1 MNVSA
6 IVAIVVSLVLNLFAW
21 RLGLDYM
28 WSVLLVFGGVALTFL
43 VNAVKVFSRDNWKL
57 FGGFVVF
64 SNVCTL
70 GVEIVM
76 LKYDVWGFSDRV
88 QRLSGLMFLGY
99 PVEEFVYWAMC
110 PGIVAGA
117 YMVLGKKMDKFLDP
131 VSLSRIA
138 ALGSALTRPLKNDTA
153 VKYTPDAGTGK
164 YQEGERRPVYVW
176 LQVAI
181 VASIAFMSNYFKGNW
196 KAVGWTT
203 LVFFATA
210 FPNELY
216 ALSQGFWLYN
226 EKKLLGVFFFG
237 VPLEG
242 FMMYFIAPVC
252 ACMILDVS
260 NRFLRQKIESRTT
273 AE

>member
-21 RLGLDYM
+21 RLELDYL

-43 VNAVKVFSRDNWKL
+43 ANAAKVFSRDDWKL

-70 GVEIVM
+70 GVEVVM
-76 LKYDVWGFSDRV
+76 LHCDVWGFSDRV
-88 QRLSGLMFLGY
+88 QRLSGLLFLGY

-110 PGIVAGA
+110 PAVVAGC
-117 YMVLGKKMDKFLDP
+117 YMVLGRRRMDRFPNP
-131 VSLSRIA
+131 VSLSGIA
-138 ALGSALTRPLKNDTA
+138 SLGSFLTKPFKDDA
-153 VKYTPDAGTGK
+153 KVKYTPDAGTGK
-164 YQEGERRPVYVW
+164 YRAGARKLVYIW

-181 VASIAFMSNYFKGNW
+181 VASIALMSRYSKDDW

-226 EKKLLGVFFFG
+226 ERKLLGIYLFG
-237 VPLEG
+237 VPVEG
-242 FMMYFIAPVC
+242 FAMYFIAPVC
-252 ACMILDVS
+252 ACMILDLS
-260 NRFLRQKIESRTT
+260 SGLFGGKPEPSRPR
-273 AE
+273 